1 MSAEVET
8 MMFTGRERPWH
19 GLGTQVEEAPDS
31 REALIAAGLDWD
43 VVQKPVFTQDGVKVP
58 GYFANVRQ
66 QDGSILGVVTS
77 RYKVVQNRDAF
88 GFTDALLGDGV
99 RYETAGSLMGGR
111 KTWILAKLP
120 TRYII
125 QGEQILPYLVFS
137 NTHDGSGAIKI
148 AMTPI
153 RVVCN
158 NTLNLALD
166 TADRSWSIHHT
177 GDIAA
182 KLEDARETL
191 FMAEDYMNELGKGFE
206 DLSRKRLTD
215 AAVDEFIKELLPIAD
230 DASETTEKNI
240 LRLRKD
246 VATRYFDAPDLQG
259 LRKKDLLQCKLQTKK
274 IKKDIKMIDDKI
286 NEIDNY
292 LSVDI
297 DESSLNKIYKKIK
310 EIEKEVIDCEVEM
323 DSLQAERVAQHGVSM
338 TAQTLFSRKAESV
351 LTNLETIDSDERTV
365 KYTHMAIDI
374 IREYKYRLQK
384 RKTAVLAETMTKC
397 YKKLANKKN
406 LVDKIEMDTET
417 LDLIYLNK
425 QKEEVAK
432 QRLSA
437 GEKQLMVISLLWA
450 LAICSKKKLPVII
463 DTPLS
468 RLDSSHRTALIKTY
482 FPKASDQTI
491 ILSTDSEIDEK
502 YYKMM
507 KPSIG
512 DEFTLEYSDVD
523 KKTSIRTGYFDWGGK
538 KK

>member
-8 MMFTGRERPWH
+8 MMFVGRERPWH

-43 VVQKPVFTQDGVKVP
+43 VVQRPVFTQDGVKVP

-66 QDGSILGVVTS
+66 QDGSILGMVTS

-88 GFTDALLGDGV
+88 AFTDALLGDGV

-215 AAVDEFIKELLPIAD
+215 AAVDEYIKELLPIAD

-259 LRKKDLLQCKLQTKK
+259 LRKNGYRFINAVSDFATHAAPIRRTKNYQENLFNK
-274 IKKDIKMIDDKI
+274 TMEGNPLTDK
-286 NEIDNY
+286 
-292 LSVDI
+292 
-297 DESSLNKIYKKIK
+297 
-310 EIEKEVIDCEVEM
+310 
-323 DSLQAERVAQHGVSM
+323 A
-338 TAQTLFSRKAESV
+338 
-351 LTNLETIDSDERTV
+351 
-365 KYTHMAIDI
+365 
-374 IREYKYRLQK
+374 YRLVM
-384 RKTAVLAETMTKC
+384 AA
-397 YKKLANKKN
+397 
-406 LVDKIEMDTET
+406 
-417 LDLIYLNK
+417 
-425 QKEEVAK
+425 
-432 QRLSA
+432 
-437 GEKQLMVISLLWA
+437 
-450 LAICSKKKLPVII
+450 
-463 DTPLS
+463 
-468 RLDSSHRTALIKTY
+468 
-482 FPKASDQTI
+482 
-491 ILSTDSEIDEK
+491 
-502 YYKMM
+502 
-507 KPSIG
+507 
-512 DEFTLEYSDVD
+512 
-523 KKTSIRTGYFDWGGK
+523 
-538 KK
+538 

>member
-8 MMFTGRERPWH
+8 MMFVGRERPWH
-19 GLGTQVEEAPDS
+19 GLGTMVEEAPDS

-43 VVQKPVFTQDGVKVP
+43 VVQRPVFTQDGVKVP

-88 GFTDALLGDGV
+88 AFTDALLGDGV

-182 KLEDARETL
+182 KLEGARETL

-215 AAVDEFIKELLPIAD
+215 AAVDEYIKELLPIAD

-259 LRKKDLLQCKLQTKK
+259 LRKNGYRFINAVSDFATHAAPIRRTRNYQENLFNKTMEGNPLT
-274 IKKDIKMIDDKI
+274 DK
-286 NEIDNY
+286 
-292 LSVDI
+292 
-297 DESSLNKIYKKIK
+297 
-310 EIEKEVIDCEVEM
+310 
-323 DSLQAERVAQHGVSM
+323 A
-338 TAQTLFSRKAESV
+338 
-351 LTNLETIDSDERTV
+351 
-365 KYTHMAIDI
+365 
-374 IREYKYRLQK
+374 YRLVM
-384 RKTAVLAETMTKC
+384 AA
-397 YKKLANKKN
+397 
-406 LVDKIEMDTET
+406 
-417 LDLIYLNK
+417 
-425 QKEEVAK
+425 
-432 QRLSA
+432 
-437 GEKQLMVISLLWA
+437 
-450 LAICSKKKLPVII
+450 
-463 DTPLS
+463 
-468 RLDSSHRTALIKTY
+468 
-482 FPKASDQTI
+482 
-491 ILSTDSEIDEK
+491 
-502 YYKMM
+502 
-507 KPSIG
+507 
-512 DEFTLEYSDVD
+512 
-523 KKTSIRTGYFDWGGK
+523 
-538 KK
+538 